1 MKTCKLSLTLSWLL
15 SLLSVLLTGTPDRSR
30 YSYSVDKLLLDGLF
44 LRLSIIYWTYYMYI
58 YKYMYFFKCA
68 NVSKFF
74 FFKPSILWNL
84 IKNVFGLWIFHKFPF
99 FNLNIW
105 LYSSKIWLIWCIIR
119 QSLDQNRKYNKTLV
133 ITAKLLFWCQ

>member
-1 MKTCKLSLTLSWLL
+1 M
-15 SLLSVLLTGTPDRSR
+15 SLLSVLLTGTPEAGTAIAWINCCLMV
-30 YSYSVDKLLLDGLF
+30 YSSVCQLF
-44 LRLSIIYWTYYMYI
+44 IELSTYTFTSTCIFLNVQMYLNS
-58 YKYMYFFKCA
+58 FFL
-68 NVSKFF
+68 
-74 FFKPSILWNL
+74 KPSILWNL

-105 LYSSKIWLIWCIIR
+105 LYSSKIWLKWCIIR

>member
-1 MKTCKLSLTLSWLL
+1 M

-105 LYSSKIWLIWCIIR
+105 LHSSKIWLKWCIIR